1 MPLDQAQRIA
11 LAHRHAQ
18 AESDADVEA
27 TLATME
33 ADPAY
38 YFYPA
43 GRKFTG
49 MANTRRFYEGFVEH
63 FKPRIRDV
71 VFHGEAVSEAGAFQ
85 EYTIALECDDGVV
98 RQYRILGILVFGD
111 NAIAGERMYAD
122 DALFRLLAGPMWE
135 ELEPA

>member
-71 VFHGEAVSEAGAFQ
+71 GSCANSA
-85 EYTIALECDDGVV
+85 
-98 RQYRILGILVFGD
+98 RISSKTP
-111 NAIAGERMYAD
+111 R
-122 DALFRLLAGPMWE
+122 
-135 ELEPA
+135 

>member
-38 YFYPA
+38 YFDPA
-43 GRKFTG
+43 GR
-49 MANTRRFYEGFVEH
+49 
-63 FKPRIRDV
+63 
-71 VFHGEAVSEAGAFQ
+71 
-85 EYTIALECDDGVV
+85 
-98 RQYRILGILVFGD
+98 
-111 NAIAGERMYAD
+111 
-122 DALFRLLAGPMWE
+122 
-135 ELEPA
+135 